1 MGLFKNLAGKAL
13 DLMTEDTVYSASQR
27 DYDSSYELLLKA
39 SDNNYLDYVSAYVNL
54 INKKKYPGGNFY
66 RAIMDTINDRP
77 SNIQNK
83 ARQFLNSAKKK

>member
-27 DYDSSYELLLKA
+27 DYELLLKA

-54 INKKKYPGGNFY
+54 INKKKYPGGNIY

-83 ARQFLNSAKKK
+83 ARQLLNSAKKK

>member
-1 MGLFKNLAGKAL
+1 
-13 DLMTEDTVYSASQR
+13 MTEDTVYSASQR
-27 DYDSSYELLLKA
+27 DYDSSYELLFKA

-83 ARQFLNSAKKK
+83 VRQLLNSAKKK